1 MTFGTDKRVA
11 ATGEIVGMKLLLSAI
26 SGHKTLRLLQLYVQ
40 LHASELAAKLGWL
53 ALPNFVHPAVDSCR
67 MNGPCGL
74 N

>member
-11 ATGEIVGMKLLLSAI
+11 ATGEIVGMTLLLSAI
-26 SGHKTLRLLQLYVQ
+26 SGHKTLRLLQ